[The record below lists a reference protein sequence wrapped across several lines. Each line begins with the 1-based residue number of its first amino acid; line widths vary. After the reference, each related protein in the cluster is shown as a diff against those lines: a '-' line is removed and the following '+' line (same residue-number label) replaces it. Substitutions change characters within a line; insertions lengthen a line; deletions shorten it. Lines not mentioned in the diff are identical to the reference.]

1 MNTHP
6 NDIIHL
12 LPGPVELEEQVIDE
26 FHCRPVSHRSD
37 EFMLDFQYLKAKLN
51 HLVNSKYVE
60 VLSGSGTL
68 ANETVAA
75 QLSQNSE
82 QGLILTNGEF
92 GERLLSQANRYN
104 LKFFTWSVSWGEPFS
119 YQELDE
125 FVGKNRQIK
134 WIWAVHSETSTGVLN
149 DLDTLKGICQ
159 SRTIKLCL
167 DCISSIGI
175 IPVNLENVYLASCSS
190 GKALCS
196 FPGLSMVFYN
206 HEITTSPDI
215 PKYLDLGYYRSA
227 DGIPYTISSNLV
239 YALTRAVESFYKQEN
254 IYSSI
259 EKNSAMIRAGLI
271 QSKIR
276 IVNAARTSSPAIV
289 TIELPYQINSVEFG
303 NDLKKRNCLISYQS
317 CYLVKRNWIQTF
329 ITRNTTKA
337 KIIRFLEIVNSK
349 LEAPVNHPF
358 TT

>member
-1 MNTHP
+1 MNRNT
-6 NDIIHL
+6 NDIVHL
-12 LPGPVELEEQVIDE
+12 LPGPVEIEDQVIDE
-26 FHCRPVSHRSD
+26 FQRRPVSHRSD
-37 EFMLDFQYLKAKLN
+37 EFNSDFQYLRAKLS
-51 HLVNSKYVE
+51 HLVNSKYTE

-68 ANETVAA
+68 ANEAVAA
-75 QLSQNSE
+75 HLSQNAE
-82 QGLILTNGEF
+82 QGLILYNGEF
-92 GERLLSQANRYN
+92 GERILSQANRYN

-119 YQELDE
+119 YQELNE
-125 FVGKNRQIK
+125 FVEKNRQIK

-149 DLDTLKGICQ
+149 DLETLKEMCL
-159 SRTIKLCL
+159 SRNIKLCL

-175 IPVNLENVYLASCSS
+175 IPVNLANVYLASCSS

-206 HEITTSPDI
+206 HEIAPSLHI
-215 PKYLDLGYYRSA
+215 PKYLDLGYYGSA

-239 YALTRAVESFYKQEN
+239 YALTKAVESLEKQGN

-259 EKNSAMIRAGLI
+259 EKNSAIIREGLI
-271 QSKIR
+271 QTNIR
-276 IVNAARTSSPAIV
+276 IINAARTSSPAIV

-303 NDLKKRNCLISYQS
+303 DDLKKRNCFISYQS

-329 ITRNTTKA
+329 ITRNTTRE

-349 LEAPVNHPF
+349 LEA
-358 TT
+358 